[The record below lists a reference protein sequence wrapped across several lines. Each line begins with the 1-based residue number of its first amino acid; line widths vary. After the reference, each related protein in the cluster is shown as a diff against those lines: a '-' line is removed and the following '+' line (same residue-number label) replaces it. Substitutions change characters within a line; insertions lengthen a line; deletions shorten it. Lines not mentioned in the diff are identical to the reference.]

1 MTRTCKVL
9 VLGLALLASSAG
21 ACASD
26 APDRPGAD
34 GSDGTVLTVA
44 AASSLTDAFEAI
56 AEEFEATHPGVEV
69 RLTFDSSGTLATQA
83 LEGAPIDVL
92 ATADEESMAPV
103 VDAGLVEGEPELFAG
118 NLLTIVTRADA
129 PDPGQYGPELGEVE
143 VLALCASTA
152 PCGRIADRRLAALM
166 EEGTIS
172 EDRITRAP
180 NARAT
185 LAAVLDGDADAGIVF
200 ATDAR
205 AAGDR
210 VRTYELGMDEQSPD
224 TMYPIA
230 TLAESAE
237 PELARAFVELVRSD
251 EGRDALRAE
260 GFWLIGEGFAGP

>member
-1 MTRTCKVL
+1 MPSL
-9 VLGLALLASSAG
+9 LLIAALTATALTACG
-21 ACASD
+21 ADASD
-26 APDRPGAD
+26 GSGVD
-34 GSDGTVLTVA
+34 GSDSTVLTVA

-56 AEEFEATHPGVEV
+56 AEEFEATHPEVEV

-103 VDAGLVEGEPELFAG
+103 VDAGLVEGETELFAG

-129 PDPGQYGPELGEVE
+129 PDVGPYGPRLGEVE

-152 PCGRIADRRLAALM
+152 PCGRIADRRLEALM
-166 EEGTIS
+166 EEGTLS

-185 LAAVLDGDADAGIVF
+185 LAAVLDGDADAAIVF
-200 ATDAR
+200 ATDAH

-210 VRTYELGMDEQSPD
+210 VRAFELGMDEQSPD

-237 PELARAFVELVRSD
+237 PELARAFVDLVLSD
-251 EGRDALRAE
+251 EGRDALRAQ

>member
-1 MTRTCKVL
+1 MARNCKVL
-9 VLGLALLASSAG
+9 VLGLALLASSAA
-21 ACASD
+21 ACGSD
-26 APDRPGAD
+26 TAADGPGAG

-44 AASSLTDAFEAI
+44 AASSLTDAFETI
-56 AEEFEATHPGVEV
+56 AAEFEATHPEVEV

-103 VDAGLVEGEPELFAG
+103 VDTGLVEGETELFAG
-118 NLLTIVTRADA
+118 NLLTIVTRADE
-129 PDPGQYGPELGEVE
+129 PGVDPYGPELGEVE

-172 EDRITRAP
+172 EDHITRAP

-185 LAAVLDGDADAGIVF
+185 LAAVLDGDADAAIVF

-210 VRTYELGMDEQSPD
+210 VRAFELGMDEQSPD

-230 TLAESAE
+230 TLAGSAE
-237 PELARAFVELVRSD
+237 PELARAFVELVLSD

-260 GFWLIGEGFAGP
+260 GFMLIGEG